1 MRRFGWNCWQATK
14 DHVSS
19 RSFAADVQAGR
30 WSLALA
36 DQSYIGGP
44 GGDTFWHTP
53 GGINALLTVVL
64 KAVKPIALAQRRNTY
79 EWSVPFE
86 DIVASGLSTE
96 WRARIEADD
105 VDLPGGW
112 AEGKVV
118 SLTVKDS
125 AGAGGYPKATIRIA
139 SCDGTGEAGEA
150 GELTVGYTGQP
161 WDRVAIAE
169 FAGYPPAP
177 GPVQGGEAYLE
188 NGVADQLAYVQAHDY
203 RRDVPG
209 RNDANTDPKQILR
222 KVPTKIVSAMNPIAG
237 GSGIQSFYPLAV
249 SAWPGPRQCN
259 PPSPDA

>member
-1 MRRFGWNCWQATK
+1 M
-14 DHVSS
+14 
-19 RSFAADVQAGR
+19 
-30 WSLALA
+30 
-36 DQSYIGGP
+36 
-44 GGDTFWHTP
+44 
-53 GGINALLTVVL
+53 L